1 MARNAFISWWKMFVR
16 LESVFENAPDDCAG
30 KALKAS
36 FVYARTGEVPEL
48 DQVSLILFSA
58 IRPSIDDSAETFEN
72 ISKRNR
78 ENGKNGGR
86 PPKKSS
92 THELA
97 ETQNN
102 PENPNN
108 PEKTEDRSK
117 KKEVRSEKIEDR
129 ERKADKPPRA
139 RFQPPTEAEAIAYF
153 AEQGSSE
160 KGGQKLYRLL
170 YSQGLEDRR
179 KSPDEELEGSR
190 PQLDT
195 QKRRVWRQQANRKTD
210 TDHYTGK
217 YYRWFRMTDNRKKPP
232 RMLEHPER
240 QAVKSD

>member
-48 DQVSLILFSA
+48 DPVSLILFSA

-78 ENGKNGGR
+78 ENIKKRWTDGKESL
-86 PPKKSS
+86 PMKPDDTKTYQSI
-92 THELA
+92 
-97 ETQNN
+97 
-102 PENPNN
+102 PDV

-129 ERKADKPPRA
+129 ESKADKPPRA

-160 KGGQKLYRLL
+160 QEAKSFIDYYTANGWKQGGKAQIKDWKAAARNWI
-170 YSQGLEDRR
+170 RR
-179 KSPDEELEGSR
+179 SAEYGSSK
-190 PQLDT
+190 PT
-195 QKRRVWRQQANRKTD
+195 ETETSNPTKRMFDDSFV
-210 TDHYTGK
+210 
-217 YYRWFRMTDNRKKPP
+217 
-232 RMLEHPER
+232 
-240 QAVKSD
+240 

>member
-102 PENPNN
+102 PE
-108 PEKTEDRSK
+108 KTEDRSK

-160 KGGQKLYRLL
+160 KEAKSYIDYYTAKGWKIGEKAQMKNWKAAARNWIRRSAEYGGSKPTEKR
-170 YSQGLEDRR
+170 
-179 KSPDEELEGSR
+179 
-190 PQLDT
+190 T
-195 QKRRVWRQQANRKTD
+195 QTTTQVSITD
-210 TDHYTGK
+210 G
-217 YYRWFRMTDNRKKPP
+217 F
-232 RMLEHPER
+232 
-240 QAVKSD
+240 V

>member
-48 DQVSLILFSA
+48 DPVSLILFSA

-139 RFQPPTEAEAIAYF
+139 RFQPPTEAETIAYF

-160 KGGQKLYRLL
+160 KETKSYIDYYTAKGWKIGEKAQMKNWKAASRNWIRRSAE
-170 YSQGLEDRR
+170 YSSSKPTGTAT
-179 KSPDEELEGSR
+179 SNP
-190 PQLDT
+190 T
-195 QKRRVWRQQANRKTD
+195 KRMFDDSFV
-210 TDHYTGK
+210 
-217 YYRWFRMTDNRKKPP
+217 
-232 RMLEHPER
+232 
-240 QAVKSD
+240 

>member
-48 DQVSLILFSA
+48 DPVSLILFSA

-160 KGGQKLYRLL
+160 KEAKSYIDYYTAKGWKIGEKAQMKNWKAAARNWI
-170 YSQGLEDRR
+170 RR
-179 KSPDEELEGSR
+179 SAEYGSSK
-190 PQLDT
+190 PT
-195 QKRRVWRQQANRKTD
+195 GTATSNPTKRMFDDSFV
-210 TDHYTGK
+210 
-217 YYRWFRMTDNRKKPP
+217 
-232 RMLEHPER
+232 
-240 QAVKSD
+240 

>member
-48 DQVSLILFSA
+48 DPVSLILFSA

-72 ISKRNR
+72 IIKRNR

-160 KGGQKLYRLL
+160 Q
-170 YSQGLEDRR
+170 EA
-179 KSPDEELEGSR
+179 KSFIDYY
-190 PQLDT
+190 T
-195 QKRRVWRQQANRKTD
+195 AN
-210 TDHYTGK
+210 G
-217 YYRWFRMTDNRKKPP
+217 
-232 RMLEHPER
+232 
-240 QAVKSD
+240 

>member
-16 LESVFENAPDDCAG
+16 LENVFENAPDDCAG

-36 FVYARTGEVPEL
+36 FLYARTGEVPEL

-86 PPKKSS
+86 PPKKSN
-92 THELA
+92 THELS
-97 ETQNN
+97 EIQNN

-129 ERKADKPPRA
+129 ESEADKPPRA

-153 AEQGSSE
+153 AEQSSSEQEAKSFIDYYTANGWKQGGKAQIKDWKAAARNWIRRSAEYGSS
-160 KGGQKLYRLL
+160 KLT
-170 YSQGLEDRR
+170 GTAT
-179 KSPDEELEGSR
+179 PN
-190 PQLDT
+190 PT
-195 QKRRVWRQQANRKTD
+195 KRMFDDSFV
-210 TDHYTGK
+210 
-217 YYRWFRMTDNRKKPP
+217 
-232 RMLEHPER
+232 
-240 QAVKSD
+240 

>member
-1 MARNAFISWWKMFVR
+1 MTRNAFISWWKMFVR

-48 DQVSLILFSA
+48 DPVSLILFSA

-102 PENPNN
+102 QENPNN

-160 KGGQKLYRLL
+160 KEAKSYIDYYTAKGWKIGEKAQMKNWKAAARNWI
-170 YSQGLEDRR
+170 RR
-179 KSPDEELEGSR
+179 SAEYGSSK
-190 PQLDT
+190 PT
-195 QKRRVWRQQANRKTD
+195 GTATSNPTKRMFDDSFV
-210 TDHYTGK
+210 
-217 YYRWFRMTDNRKKPP
+217 
-232 RMLEHPER
+232 
-240 QAVKSD
+240 

>member
-1 MARNAFISWWKMFVR
+1 MARNAFISWWKMFVN

-160 KGGQKLYRLL
+160 KEAKSYIDYYTAKGWKIGEKAQMKNWKAAARNWI
-170 YSQGLEDRR
+170 RR
-179 KSPDEELEGSR
+179 SAEYGSSK
-190 PQLDT
+190 PT
-195 QKRRVWRQQANRKTD
+195 GTATSNPTKRMFDDSFV
-210 TDHYTGK
+210 
-217 YYRWFRMTDNRKKPP
+217 
-232 RMLEHPER
+232 
-240 QAVKSD
+240 

>member
-1 MARNAFISWWKMFVR
+1 MVRNAFISWWKMFVR

-36 FVYARTGEVPEL
+36 FVYARTGEVPKL
-48 DQVSLILFSA
+48 DPVSLILFSA

-139 RFQPPTEAEAIAYF
+139 RFQPPTEAEAMAYF

-160 KGGQKLYRLL
+160 KEAKSYIDYYTAKGWKIGEKAQMKNWKAAARNWIRRSAEYGGSKPTEKR
-170 YSQGLEDRR
+170 
-179 KSPDEELEGSR
+179 
-190 PQLDT
+190 T
-195 QKRRVWRQQANRKTD
+195 QTTTQVSITD
-210 TDHYTGK
+210 G
-217 YYRWFRMTDNRKKPP
+217 F
-232 RMLEHPER
+232 
-240 QAVKSD
+240 V

>member
-48 DQVSLILFSA
+48 DPVSLILFSA

-108 PEKTEDRSK
+108 PEKAEVRSK
-117 KKEVRSEKIEDR
+117 KIEDNR
-129 ERKADKPPRA
+129 VRRTATPSSARA
-139 RFQPPTEAEAIAYF
+139 KPPTEDETIEFFTAN
-153 AEQGSSE
+153 GSSA
-160 KGGQKLYRLL
+160 QKAKSYFDYYTANGWKVGKNSMKDWKAAARNWIRRAGE
-170 YSQGLEDRR
+170 YSNTSSKQPLNKAEVAANAY
-179 KSPDEELEGSR
+179 
-190 PQLDT
+190 T
-195 QKRRVWRQQANRKTD
+195 QAAAILNSYGR
-210 TDHYTGK
+210 
-217 YYRWFRMTDNRKKPP
+217 
-232 RMLEHPER
+232 
-240 QAVKSD
+240 

>member
-1 MARNAFISWWKMFVR
+1 MVRNAFISWWKMFVR

-48 DQVSLILFSA
+48 DPVSLILFSA

-160 KGGQKLYRLL
+160 KEAKSYIDYYTAKGWKIGEKAQMKNWKAAARNWI
-170 YSQGLEDRR
+170 RR
-179 KSPDEELEGSR
+179 SAEYGSSK
-190 PQLDT
+190 PT
-195 QKRRVWRQQANRKTD
+195 GTATSNPTKRMFDDSFV
-210 TDHYTGK
+210 
-217 YYRWFRMTDNRKKPP
+217 
-232 RMLEHPER
+232 
-240 QAVKSD
+240 

>member
-1 MARNAFISWWKMFVR
+1 MVRNAFISWWKMFVR

-160 KGGQKLYRLL
+160 KEAKSYIDYYTAKGWKIGENAQMKNWKAAARNWI
-170 YSQGLEDRR
+170 RR
-179 KSPDEELEGSR
+179 SAEYGSSK
-190 PQLDT
+190 PT
-195 QKRRVWRQQANRKTD
+195 GTATSNPAKRMFDDSFV
-210 TDHYTGK
+210 
-217 YYRWFRMTDNRKKPP
+217 
-232 RMLEHPER
+232 
-240 QAVKSD
+240 

>member
-36 FVYARTGEVPEL
+36 FLYARTGEVPEL

-86 PPKKSS
+86 PPKKSNA
-92 THELA
+92 HELS

-129 ERKADKPPRA
+129 ESEADKPPRA

-160 KGGQKLYRLL
+160 QEAKSFIDYYTAKGWKIGEKAPMKNWKAAARNWI
-170 YSQGLEDRR
+170 RR
-179 KSPDEELEGSR
+179 SAEYGGSK
-190 PQLDT
+190 PTEATT
-195 QKRRVWRQQANRKTD
+195 QNTTKRMFDDSFV
-210 TDHYTGK
+210 
-217 YYRWFRMTDNRKKPP
+217 
-232 RMLEHPER
+232 
-240 QAVKSD
+240 

>member
-117 KKEVRSEKIEDR
+117 KKEVRSEKIEDS

-139 RFQPPTEAEAIAYF
+139 RFQPPTEAEATAYF

-160 KGGQKLYRLL
+160 KEAKSYIDYYIAKGWKIGEKAQMKNWKAAARNWIRRSAEYGGSKPTGTAT
-170 YSQGLEDRR
+170 SN
-179 KSPDEELEGSR
+179 P
-190 PQLDT
+190 T
-195 QKRRVWRQQANRKTD
+195 KRMFDDSFV
-210 TDHYTGK
+210 
-217 YYRWFRMTDNRKKPP
+217 
-232 RMLEHPER
+232 
-240 QAVKSD
+240 

>member
-36 FVYARTGEVPEL
+36 FLYARTGEVPEL

-86 PPKKSS
+86 PPKKSNA
-92 THELA
+92 HELS

-129 ERKADKPPRA
+129 ESEADKPPRA

-153 AEQGSSE
+153 AEQSSSE
-160 KGGQKLYRLL
+160 QEAKSFIDYYTAKGWKIGEKAQMKNWKAAARNWI
-170 YSQGLEDRR
+170 RR
-179 KSPDEELEGSR
+179 SAEYGRSKATEKKA
-190 PQLDT
+190 QT
-195 QKRRVWRQQANRKTD
+195 TTRVSITD
-210 TDHYTGK
+210 G
-217 YYRWFRMTDNRKKPP
+217 F
-232 RMLEHPER
+232 
-240 QAVKSD
+240 V